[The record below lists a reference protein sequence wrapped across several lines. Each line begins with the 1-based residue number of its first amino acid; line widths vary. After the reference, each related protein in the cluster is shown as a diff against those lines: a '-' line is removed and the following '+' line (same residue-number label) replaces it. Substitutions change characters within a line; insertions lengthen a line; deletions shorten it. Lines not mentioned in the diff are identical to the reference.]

1 LVDPP
6 ADAAR
11 VEPLREV
18 LTVSRRGQIS
28 LPADMRRHLG
38 IAPGGAVIVEE
49 CEGELRLKPAAVLEV
64 ARYSDAQ
71 IAAWDLADVLSA
83 AERQAILQ
91 RLLQE

>member
-1 LVDPP
+1 MVDPP

>member
-1 LVDPP
+1 
-6 ADAAR
+6 
-11 VEPLREV
+11 
-18 LTVSRRGQIS
+18 
-28 LPADMRRHLG
+28 M
-38 IAPGGAVIVEE
+38 IVEE

-71 IAAWDLADVLSA
+71 IAAWDRADVLSA

>member
-1 LVDPP
+1 LAKGCGQPILALYWP
-6 ADAAR
+6 IWQYKAMTR
-11 VEPLREV
+11 V
-18 LTVSRRGQIS
+18 
-28 LPADMRRHLG
+28 
-38 IAPGGAVIVEE
+38 GAVIVEE

-71 IAAWDLADVLSA
+71 IAAWDRADVLSA